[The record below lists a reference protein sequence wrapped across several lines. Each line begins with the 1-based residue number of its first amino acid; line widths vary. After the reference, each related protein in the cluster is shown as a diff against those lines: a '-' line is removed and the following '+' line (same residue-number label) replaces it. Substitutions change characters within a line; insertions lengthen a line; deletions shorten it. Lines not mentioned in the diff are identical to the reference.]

1 MINSE
6 EKRFQSIFPMIRE
19 YFVVYLVSNNLSLG
33 SIRRD
38 MGISGR
44 NVLPKFINVDSF
56 SIQTIEVVMDYFNL
70 SYTDLEYWYNKRHRK
85 KKKEPWALICV
96 INLYRSA
103 NFKRLM

>member
-19 YFVVYLVSNNLSLG
+19 YFVVYLESNNLSVG

-44 NVLPKFINVDSF
+44 NVLPKFINGDSF
-56 SIQTIEVVMDYFNL
+56 SIQTIEVVIDYFNL
-70 SYTDLEYWYNKRHRK
+70 SYTDLEYWYNKHHRK
-85 KKKEPWALICV
+85 KKERALGSHMC
-96 INLYRSA
+96 Y
-103 NFKRLM
+103 